1 MQIQM
6 VEYFNKKASLS
17 GHTPLGSFNAAFSF
31 TGSKHI
37 DAASTKTLCLDGFF
51 IPLDSIQIVKSP
63 MVVNDNVVRAV
74 PNSWDPPALA
84 R

>member
-1 MQIQM
+1 M

-31 TGSKHI
+31 TGSRHV
-37 DAASTKTLCLDGFF
+37 DAASTKSLCMDGFF
-51 IPLDSIQIVKSP
+51 IPRAKIQLVNFP
-63 MVVNDNVVRAV
+63 MVLNENVRRAV
-74 PNSWDPPALA
+74 PKSWDPPALT